1 MQVEMI
7 EFGQLPNFTMLEKLS
22 MLKELLQE
30 NTCKVKFTKVDG
42 TERELICT
50 LNHNILEDKGG
61 NVIKQIFFGDSYKR
75 KTPEETGALPV
86 YLPQTNEWRSFRVDN
101 VISIEVCDEA

>member
-30 NTCKVKFTKVDG
+30 STCNVKFTKVDG

-50 LNHNILEDKGG
+50 LNPDILKET
-61 NVIKQIFFGDSYKR
+61 VFSDSQKR
-75 KTPEETGALPV
+75 KTSEETGVLPV

-101 VISIEVCDEA
+101 VISIEVYDEA

>member
-50 LNHNILEDKGG
+50 LNHNILKETVFSDG
-61 NVIKQIFFGDSYKR
+61 QKR

>member
-7 EFGQLPNFTMLEKLS
+7 EFGQLPNFTMLEKLD

-30 NTCKVKFTKVDG
+30 STCNVKFTKVDG

-50 LNHNILEDKGG
+50 LNPDILKET
-61 NVIKQIFFGDSYKR
+61 VFSDSHKR
-75 KTPEETGALPV
+75 KTPEETGVLPV
-86 YLPQTNEWRSFRVDN
+86 YLPQSNEWRSFKIDN